1 MMYMKKIRE
10 KMIMKSGIGRLFVII
25 FFVLLFLPMLLANYS
40 KNVSSE
46 IDNKRLTEFP
56 QFGQEGFN
64 DRLEQYVEDRVGLR
78 VPAITL
84 YQYLC
89 DRLFHVLVHP
99 AYMYGKGNEVYSP
112 VDMTA
117 YQNLDVEDK
126 YIESVS
132 DYLTGLADLCGDS
145 NAEMIFFMCPNKES
159 VYYENF
165 PEGYNIKD
173 QPDRSDRIVEELTE
187 KGIHCVFPRDTYKK
201 QRENILLYNH
211 KYDVLHWNDTGCF
224 YGMKELINEE
234 KKLGYSVGEL
244 TAEEFDISEKT
255 EKYLDQSR
263 FIIND
268 AVPDYKLR
276 DDDITDNK
284 EMLLEKY
291 DFTDRNQYSYYF
303 INSDHKE
310 RPRVFVIGDS
320 YFGNSVASDS
330 LKKHSS
336 ELLMVHIRNMDHIKE
351 YITDFHP
358 DVVVIEAVEREFI
371 NTGYWS
377 PETVSEWVNNL

>member
-1 MMYMKKIRE
+1 
-10 KMIMKSGIGRLFVII
+10 
-25 FFVLLFLPMLLANYS
+25 
-40 KNVSSE
+40 
-46 IDNKRLTEFP
+46 
-56 QFGQEGFN
+56 
-64 DRLEQYVEDRVGLR
+64 
-78 VPAITL
+78 
-84 YQYLC
+84 
-89 DRLFHVLVHP
+89 
-99 AYMYGKGNEVYSP
+99 
-112 VDMTA
+112 
-117 YQNLDVEDK
+117 
-126 YIESVS
+126 
-132 DYLTGLADLCGDS
+132 
-145 NAEMIFFMCPNKES
+145 
-159 VYYENF
+159 
-165 PEGYNIKD
+165 
-173 QPDRSDRIVEELTE
+173 
-187 KGIHCVFPRDTYKK
+187 
-201 QRENILLYNH
+201 
-211 KYDVLHWNDTGCF
+211 
-224 YGMKELINEE
+224 MKELINEE